1 MQPHPSMT
9 DGRANPPVPI
19 FVAQTPM
26 DSGAMPEAMPD
37 GMSGAMPMSH
47 APLMAGGLVLG
58 AVVLVAGTAALT
70 KVVVTRSLHSAPS
83 PAPSTTAHPIASPP
97 NPNPNLDLAVEP
109 GAGKD
114 ALGRRS
120 RPAGKILSALGLFVA
135 LSGGIVATALLLKPP
150 SLMADMDGM
159 AMEGMSMDD
168 MMRVDGATNPV
179 PVTVEVVEPG
189 LLEASVRYTGSIRP
203 YQEVTVYPRVEGLL
217 TAYTLYPGD
226 AVTAGQVLARLEV
239 AERTAD
245 VQAMVAE
252 TRVSEAELQVARAE
266 ILEQRRE
273 VERMAAE
280 FDFLAKE
287 LPRAQALVDRGAI
300 SQSDFDRRDSEL
312 TAAQAA
318 LNSAQT
324 KLARMGAQVE
334 VAAAKVAQAQVRRD
348 RTAILADYTTITAPI
363 TGTVQ
368 ARMVDPGVFVQPGMA
383 ILELGDYSR
392 VRLQANVAQ
401 ADASNIRV
409 GSPIVA
415 RLPGA
420 GAETISGQVT
430 SIFPQAGETTRTVMV
445 EAVVDNPGQRLGAG
459 QFLEMTLITARK
471 PEALSVPQA
480 ALRVAGE
487 DTSVWVME
495 TGVAKRRVVTTGLTS
510 SDRVEITSGLNPG
523 DLVITTGGSQLVEN
537 ARVAAVDGAGNAIA
551 SLGDAS
557 QGNVQV
563 QLISPSGPVA
573 QGNNQLILQ
582 AQDAATGAPLPVSD
596 LAVTASMEMPNMAP
610 MQTEVEI
617 TPGDQPGQFQVNTD
631 FTMAGSWQITARVD
645 DGEYQGKTTFTVDAQ

>member
-1 MQPHPSMT
+1 MQPHPLLT
-9 DGRANPPVPI
+9 NGRANPPVPI
-19 FVAQTPM
+19 LVAQTPI

-47 APLMAGGLVLG
+47 APLMAGGIVLG
-58 AVVLVAGTAALT
+58 AVVLVAGTAVLT
-70 KVVVTRSLHSAPS
+70 KVVVMRSLRAAPRETPSA
-83 PAPSTTAHPIASPP
+83 TAHQVTHP
-97 NPNPNLDLAVEP
+97 PNPNLDLAMES
-109 GAGKD
+109 GAGEA

-120 RPAGKILSALGLFVA
+120 RPVVKIFSALGLFVA
-135 LSGGIVATALLLKPP
+135 LSGGIVAAALLLKPP

-159 AMEGMSMDD
+159 AMEGMSMED

-179 PVTVEVVEPG
+179 PVTVEAIEPG
-189 LLEASVRYTGSIRP
+189 LLEASVRYTGSTRP

-226 AVTAGQVLARLEV
+226 PVTAGQVLARL
-239 AERTAD
+239 RWPNG
-245 VQAMVAE
+245 
-252 TRVSEAELQVARAE
+252 
-266 ILEQRRE
+266 RRMC
-273 VERMAAE
+273 RRWWPKPA
-280 FDFLAKE
+280 FLRLSCRSLGLKFSNSSGKWSGWPLSTTLVKE

-312 TAAQAA
+312 KAAQAA

-334 VAAAKVAQAQVRRD
+334 VAAAKVAQTQVRRD

-363 TGTVQ
+363 TGTIQ

-383 ILELGDYSR
+383 ILKIGDYSR

-401 ADASNIRV
+401 ADALNIRV
-409 GSPIVA
+409 GSPMVA
-415 RLPGA
+415 RLPGS

-471 PEALSVPQA
+471 PEALSVPQT
-480 ALRVAGE
+480 ALRVVGE
-487 DTSVWVME
+487 DTSVWVMAA
-495 TGVAKRRVVTTGLTS
+495 GVAQRQLVTTGLTNG
-510 SDRVEITSGLNPG
+510 DRVEVTSGLNPG

-537 ARVAAVDGAGNAIA
+537 ARVVAVDGAGNTIA
-551 SLGDAS
+551 GLGDAS

-563 QLISPSGPVA
+563 QLISPANPVT
-573 QGNNQLILQ
+573 QGDNQLILQ

-596 LAVTASMEMPNMAP
+596 LAVTASMAMPNMAP
-610 MQTEVEI
+610 MQTEVKI
-617 TPGDQPGQFQVNTD
+617 TPGDRPGQFQVNTD
-631 FTMAGSWQITARVD
+631 FTMAGPWQITARVD
-645 DGEYQGKTTFTVDAQ
+645 DGEYQGQTTFTLDAQ

>member
-1 MQPHPSMT
+1 ME
-9 DGRANPPVPI
+9 
-19 FVAQTPM
+19 
-26 DSGAMPEAMPD
+26 SGAGEA
-37 GMSGAMPMSH
+37 
-47 APLMAGGLVLG
+47 
-58 AVVLVAGTAALT
+58 
-70 KVVVTRSLHSAPS
+70 
-83 PAPSTTAHPIASPP
+83 
-97 NPNPNLDLAVEP
+97 
-109 GAGKD
+109 

-120 RPAGKILSALGLFVA
+120 RPVVKIFSALGLFVA
-135 LSGGIVATALLLKPP
+135 LSGGIVAAALLLKPP

-159 AMEGMSMDD
+159 AMEGMSMED

-179 PVTVEVVEPG
+179 PVTVEAIEPG
-189 LLEASVRYTGSIRP
+189 LLEASVRYTGSTRP

-226 AVTAGQVLARLEV
+226 PVTAGQVLARLEV

-266 ILEQRRE
+266 ILEQQRE

-280 FDFLAKE
+280 YDFLVKE

-312 TAAQAA
+312 KAAQAA

-334 VAAAKVAQAQVRRD
+334 VAAAKVAQTQVRRD

-363 TGTVQ
+363 TGTIQ

-383 ILELGDYSR
+383 ILKIGDYSR

-401 ADASNIRV
+401 ADALNIRV
-409 GSPIVA
+409 GSPMVA
-415 RLPGA
+415 RLPGS

-471 PEALSVPQA
+471 PEALSVPQT
-480 ALRVAGE
+480 ALRVVGE
-487 DTSVWVME
+487 DTSVWVMAA
-495 TGVAKRRVVTTGLTS
+495 GVAQRQLVTTGLTNG
-510 SDRVEITSGLNPG
+510 DRVEVTSGLNPG

-537 ARVAAVDGAGNAIA
+537 ARVVAVDGAGNTIA
-551 SLGDAS
+551 GLGDAS

-563 QLISPSGPVA
+563 QLISPANPVT
-573 QGNNQLILQ
+573 QGDNQLILQ

-596 LAVTASMEMPNMAP
+596 LAVTASMAMPNMAP
-610 MQTEVEI
+610 MQTEVKI
-617 TPGDQPGQFQVNTD
+617 TPGDRPGQFQVNTD
-631 FTMAGSWQITARVD
+631 FTMAGPWQITARVD
-645 DGEYQGKTTFTVDAQ
+645 DGEYQGQTTFTLDAQ